1 MPYPAIIPPG
11 YFGNFFLVLVRVT
24 AMIMAAPLLQ
34 GRAIPNT
41 LKIGLAVLISF
52 LLLPI
57 NQAHFANVPLQLLPL
72 SILVIKEMGVGVLVG
87 YVINLVFTGAQLAG
101 EFIGLQAGFNLAN
114 VIDPLFSQS
123 VSLLDQ
129 VYTIMT
135 GLIFL
140 ALDGQQMLIL
150 AVQQSFDIVPIG
162 SLQITPALFN
172 QLALLTAG
180 MFAAG
185 IRLALPIITALLL
198 SDISLGLMARSFP
211 QLNIFIVGL
220 PVKLGLAFLL
230 LIITMPAYHL
240 VMQGFLEQGFVD
252 LSNLLRMS

>member
-1 MPYPAIIPPG
+1 
-11 YFGNFFLVLVRVT
+11 
-24 AMIMAAPLLQ
+24 
-34 GRAIPNT
+34 
-41 LKIGLAVLISF
+41 
-52 LLLPI
+52 
-57 NQAHFANVPLQLLPL
+57 
-72 SILVIKEMGVGVLVG
+72 
-87 YVINLVFTGAQLAG
+87 
-101 EFIGLQAGFNLAN
+101 
-114 VIDPLFSQS
+114 
-123 VSLLDQ
+123 
-129 VYTIMT
+129 
-135 GLIFL
+135 
-140 ALDGQQMLIL
+140 
-150 AVQQSFDIVPIG
+150 
-162 SLQITPALFN
+162 ALFN

-198 SDISLGLMARSFP
+198 SDISLGLMARSFQ